1 MPIAYKRLSRAS
13 WTLCIN
19 EWVAVSIDLVSVNPC
34 CSLASMLCFLEIKVI
49 YYALIF
55 LEV

>member
-1 MPIAYKRLSRAS
+1 MLIAYKRLPRAS

-19 EWVAVSIDLVSVNPC
+19 EWVAVSVDLVSVNPC
-34 CSLASMLCFLEIKVI
+34 CSLAAFLEIKVI